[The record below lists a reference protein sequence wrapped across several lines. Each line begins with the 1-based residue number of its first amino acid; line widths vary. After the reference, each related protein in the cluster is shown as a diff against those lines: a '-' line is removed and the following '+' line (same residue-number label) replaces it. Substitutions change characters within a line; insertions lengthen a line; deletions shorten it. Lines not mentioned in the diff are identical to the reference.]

1 MNNNEIE
8 REMKANQDRLKKFQ
22 KQQAGLEGEL
32 KQVNS
37 QIKSFGL
44 DEDTDVDLYLST
56 LGKET
61 QKIKEQLEDIL
72 DQVQNLLDKIEGV
85 DDQPN

>member
-1 MNNNEIE
+1 MQEIE
-8 REMKANQDRLKKFQ
+8 REMKSNQESLKKFQ